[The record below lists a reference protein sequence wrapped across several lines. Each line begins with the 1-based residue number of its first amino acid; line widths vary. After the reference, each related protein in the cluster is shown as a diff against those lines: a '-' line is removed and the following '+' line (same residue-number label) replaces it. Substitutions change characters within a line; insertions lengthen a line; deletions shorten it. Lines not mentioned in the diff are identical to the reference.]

1 MARGILTQDELDQ
14 LNDNPYVIYAEEK
27 RIVYSNEFKFLFINE
42 LHSGKKPSRI
52 FTDAGFDISV
62 LGSKRI
68 ERAAA
73 RWKESFAAGT
83 LGSYDDFHLRKIHAA
98 NEAKRKK
105 IEINKTIRTQSSKIK
120 KLEHNIEIQKSKNE
134 SKLQR
139 QKARHSLEIS
149 DLKQQKADL
158 LQHQKICHSEEILS
172 LKSKHERSLERQRV
186 ILEKTVAEKQVQLD
200 RQSETIAKLRAEVD
214 VLKKAGSLE
223 RRRCKETAPGKLPI
237 FELIKSTIEKFSLK
251 GCVKML
257 CDSLGVARSSFYHY
271 VNSCSVRSN
280 RLDRDEKLFHTVK
293 AAFDSIPYKNKGS
306 RSVRTVLLRNF
317 SLIINRKCIQRIIR
331 KFKTGVPL
339 KVLLTDITY
348 LKHQGS
354 FSYLSLILDAE
365 TNEPISYV
373 LSKSLKV
380 DFVIDSLKKIEHLQ
394 FSEDVLIHS
403 DQGVHY
409 TSKAFRKKLKEMN
422 IRQSMSRKGNCLDN
436 ASCESFFGH
445 MKQELPDIR
454 SLSFD
459 ELYSEIDKYMRY
471 YRYERYQENLFR
483 LTPHE
488 YHSLLA
494 S

>member
-1 MARGILTQDELDQ
+1 MARGILTQNELDQ
-14 LNDNPYVIYAEEK
+14 LNNNPYVIYAEEK

-42 LHSGKKPSRI
+42 LHSGKKPSQI

-83 LGSYDDFHLRKIHAA
+83 LGTYDDFHLRKIHAA

-158 LQHQKICHSEEILS
+158 LQHQKICHSEEIVS

-186 ILEKTVAEKQVQLD
+186 ILEKAVAEKQVQLD

-237 FELIKSTIEKFSLK
+237 F
-251 GCVKML
+251 
-257 CDSLGVARSSFYHY
+257 
-271 VNSCSVRSN
+271 
-280 RLDRDEKLFHTVK
+280 
-293 AAFDSIPYKNKGS
+293 
-306 RSVRTVLLRNF
+306 
-317 SLIINRKCIQRIIR
+317 
-331 KFKTGVPL
+331 
-339 KVLLTDITY
+339 
-348 LKHQGS
+348 
-354 FSYLSLILDAE
+354 
-365 TNEPISYV
+365 
-373 LSKSLKV
+373 
-380 DFVIDSLKKIEHLQ
+380 
-394 FSEDVLIHS
+394 
-403 DQGVHY
+403 
-409 TSKAFRKKLKEMN
+409 
-422 IRQSMSRKGNCLDN
+422 
-436 ASCESFFGH
+436 
-445 MKQELPDIR
+445 
-454 SLSFD
+454 
-459 ELYSEIDKYMRY
+459 
-471 YRYERYQENLFR
+471 
-483 LTPHE
+483 
-488 YHSLLA
+488 
-494 S
+494 